1 MYDQYYELSG
11 RPFQLTPDP
20 RFYFESGTHR
30 KALSYLGYGLAQGEG
45 FIVITGE
52 IGAGKTTLVRH
63 LMETVDPGRLT
74 AANIVTTQ
82 LEGGDL
88 LHMVA
93 EAFGVAVAGD
103 AKSDALSAI
112 EQFLHAEARQG
123 RRCLLVVDEAQN
135 LPTATLEEL
144 RMLSNFQLGNQALL
158 QIFLLGQPEFRDQ
171 LKTDPGLEQLRQR
184 VIATHH
190 LEAMQPEEME
200 PYILHRLGKVG
211 WNGRPDF
218 TMEAIDKLYEAS
230 GGVPRKLNSLMTR
243 VLLMG
248 AVEKIDRIEVGLIE
262 DVLADIEG
270 DREVPVQI
278 AVPATPAE
286 ASDAEDTQ
294 ADGPEQKLQ
303 ATPDTAEPE
312 PAPMM
317 TEATAEMAAV
327 EEDEAEA
334 EVAPME
340 NISDS
345 IVIEEDEPD
354 AKPEDEQAEES
365 RPVIHGFFRPG
376 TTPPVFETV
385 PDSAPHSEAPDDDR
399 VAELAEQIDR
409 LEERIDSQEA
419 TIKRLV
425 AMLLDHVERGDELTA
440 RRAA

>member
-20 RFYFESGTHR
+20 RFYFESATHR

-103 AKSDALSAI
+103 AKSDALRAI

-144 RMLSNFQLGNQALL
+144 RMLSNFQLGNLALL

-171 LKTDPGLEQLRQR
+171 LKNDAGLEQLRQR
-184 VIATHH
+184 IIATHH
-190 LEAMQPEEME
+190 LEAMQPDEME
-200 PYILHRLGKVG
+200 PYILHRLAKVG
-211 WNGRPDF
+211 WDGRPDF

-248 AVEKIDRIEVGLIE
+248 AVEKIDRIKLKLIE

-270 DREVPVQI
+270 DREVPVPI
-278 AVPATPAE
+278 DVPSAPTAVQAAVRQDDSAQASREQAVAETPSE
-286 ASDAEDTQ
+286 DAN
-294 ADGPEQKLQ
+294 
-303 ATPDTAEPE
+303 
-312 PAPMM
+312 
-317 TEATAEMAAV
+317 MAAPAV
-327 EEDEAEA
+327 EVVEGLPQPHMPA
-334 EVAPME
+334 
-340 NISDS
+340 S
-345 IVIEEDEPD
+345 IVIEEDEPVETPVEAD
-354 AKPEDEQAEES
+354 AGQASTQQAPTEAES
-365 RPVIHGFFRPG
+365 GPVIHGFFRPG
-376 TTPPVFETV
+376 TKPPVFESL
-385 PDSAPHSEAPDDDR
+385 PDSAPRTEAADDAR
-399 VAELAEQIDR
+399 LSELAEQIER
-409 LEERIDSQEA
+409 LESRLEGQEA

-425 AMLLDHVERGDELTA
+425 AMLLDHVERGDDLNT